1 MVKDVGSKSLGQ
13 GVKDD
18 GKLKKKIKES
28 FVNATQNR
36 NIRLP
41 QNIWLEEIED
51 GIKMSLSLAAIG
63 KDQDKLLNMQD
74 NAAAFEGWAAA
85 IYAHYLAPIN
95 SKDSVKR
102 KIILGLQEKI
112 EDVQNIDEK
121 QGHYNRFL
129 YRAMKFTEEY
139 SEWIKLDSSLQDTV
153 DYFKKWFEKED
164 LINNEPSKNRT
175 SNPSESSGNPSTES
189 KVELFFTNQ
198 TSVNI
203 RKKLLDNANMQT
215 EKLYRQLPVGL
226 FKGKDNRSVI
236 RSNSFF
242 TGGKS
247 AIDLWAIDDEY
258 IALFELKTNNKMIG
272 IITEL
277 FFYSEYVN
285 DVFIRRNNIHCAKS
299 EDKDSDYYNL
309 TTDETAKKKIKA
321 FFLTNELHPLIT
333 KEVIEL
339 LNVNNND
346 VIKYADIKYDLC
358 ESLKVLL

>member
-1 MVKDVGSKSLGQ
+1 
-13 GVKDD
+13 
-18 GKLKKKIKES
+18 
-28 FVNATQNR
+28 
-36 NIRLP
+36 
-41 QNIWLEEIED
+41 
-51 GIKMSLSLAAIG
+51 MSLSLAAIG
-63 KDQDKLLNMQD
+63 KDQHKLLNMQD

-85 IYAHYLAPIN
+85 IYAHYLVSIN
-95 SKDSVKR
+95 GKDSVKR
-102 KIILGLQEKI
+102 KIILGLQEKLD
-112 EDVQNIDEK
+112 DVQNADEN

-129 YRAMKFTEEY
+129 YRAMKFSEEY
-139 SEWIKLDSSLQDTV
+139 SEWIELDSNLQDTV
-153 DYFKKWFEKED
+153 EYFKKWYEKEN
-164 LINNEPSKNRT
+164 LINNEPSKKRIL
-175 SNPSESSGNPSTES
+175 NPPESPENPSTES
-189 KVELFFTNQ
+189 KVELFFTNE
-198 TSVNI
+198 TNLNI
-203 RKKLLDNANMQT
+203 RKKLLYTANMQT

-226 FKGKDNRSVI
+226 FERVVNKRNSV
-236 RSNSFF
+236 F